1 MTSRPRPTRRSPEF
15 RRRHR
20 CSPQPGHR
28 DLAVTRLA
36 GPAKSA
42 HHIDRF
48 LLRLSRGQVTLPR
61 IAAGIPVITIVTTG
75 ARTGQR
81 RTTPLLGVPIGDDL
95 AIIGTRFG
103 QRGTPGWY
111 YNIRASPAVEVA
123 YRGKSVTATAREA
136 GGEEWQDIWERA
148 REIYAGYE
156 IYARRIQDR
165 QIHIIILS
173 MQAGPAYRSRNDLPA
188 GSAYP
193 VRELADVGVAGLAD
207 RAQLR
212 GRGGRG
218 VYAGH
223 DNPAPAGADRHRG
236 FVSLKSALA
245 AGPGAVTS
253 TPTAGPPGRP
263 STVTPAAR
271 PGPGCRAPPAGQGRP
286 SPAGNASSAGC
297 SCRPAARRIDM
308 FLTLVGSTDRHLRV
322 SAGPAAADLSGA
334 LGTPSASGGDR
345 CAYVRL
351 YSWIAHMFPSRS
363 SKKQ

>member
-36 GPAKSA
+36 GPVVAGSRLRACRQCRVGSVAILRCASAASGFPGAAGGGPWWLPAAGSGWWPGSAGCPTLPAMGLIQTLEYEVPEPNAAQRAMWQVSSSRPGAWLFAKSA

-165 QIHIIILS
+165 QIHIMILS

-193 VRELADVGVAGLAD
+193 VRELADVGVS
-207 RAQLR
+207 RP
-212 GRGGRG
+212 GGSC
-218 VYAGH
+218 A
-223 DNPAPAGADRHRG
+223 
-236 FVSLKSALA
+236 
-245 AGPGAVTS
+245 
-253 TPTAGPPGRP
+253 
-263 STVTPAAR
+263 AAR
-271 PGPGCRAPPAGQGRP
+271 PRWPRRLRRSRQPC
-286 SPAGNASSAGC
+286 
-297 SCRPAARRIDM
+297 ARW
-308 FLTLVGSTDRHLRV
+308 G
-322 SAGPAAADLSGA
+322 
-334 LGTPSASGGDR
+334 
-345 CAYVRL
+345 
-351 YSWIAHMFPSRS
+351 
-363 SKKQ
+363 